1 MKEIKKIRI
10 GNDIRL
16 AVDLRQYIG
25 NDALAEREVYDP
37 ESQDFE
43 DIDRNEFVNKKYE
56 VYYPNQYTDEDRQH
70 IKFRASGEPI
80 SIRNVKAFIINTS
93 RQERYMEQAKKK
105 TKFIN
110 RFPIEPCLDCFNA
123 NPYDICNSGYATWRA
138 YPRHHWFHPYT
149 GFGVYPAWDAIY
161 KPLPARNDTEYRA
174 AVMAT
179 KDQNV
184 VEVSFP
190 ARAQLYTGKYKL
202 VVVAEVY
209 APGFNP
215 MNLKTITVDMPD
227 VFELVSTTQEG
238 IDTGISIN
246 VDTVTDILPGG
257 DSQPEVSYDDIYV
270 NQGAY
275 GDNSIALNRTDG
287 STVNVDISEITAW
300 YDRD

>member
-1 MKEIKKIRI
+1 
-10 GNDIRL
+10 
-16 AVDLRQYIG
+16 
-25 NDALAEREVYDP
+25 
-37 ESQDFE
+37 
-43 DIDRNEFVNKKYE
+43 
-56 VYYPNQYTDEDRQH
+56 
-70 IKFRASGEPI
+70 
-80 SIRNVKAFIINTS
+80 
-93 RQERYMEQAKKK
+93 
-105 TKFIN
+105 
-110 RFPIEPCLDCFNA
+110 
-123 NPYDICNSGYATWRA
+123 
-138 YPRHHWFHPYT
+138 
-149 GFGVYPAWDAIY
+149 
-161 KPLPARNDTEYRA
+161 
-174 AVMAT
+174 MAT

-257 DSQPEVSYDDIYV
+257 DSQQEVSYDDIYV

>member
-1 MKEIKKIRI
+1 
-10 GNDIRL
+10 
-16 AVDLRQYIG
+16 
-25 NDALAEREVYDP
+25 
-37 ESQDFE
+37 
-43 DIDRNEFVNKKYE
+43 
-56 VYYPNQYTDEDRQH
+56 
-70 IKFRASGEPI
+70 
-80 SIRNVKAFIINTS
+80 
-93 RQERYMEQAKKK
+93 
-105 TKFIN
+105 
-110 RFPIEPCLDCFNA
+110 
-123 NPYDICNSGYATWRA
+123 
-138 YPRHHWFHPYT
+138 
-149 GFGVYPAWDAIY
+149 
-161 KPLPARNDTEYRA
+161 
-174 AVMAT
+174 MAT

-246 VDTVTDILPGG
+246 VDTVTDILPEG
-257 DSQPEVSYDDIYV
+257 DSQPYDDIYV

-275 GDNSIALNRTDG
+275 RDNSIALNRTDG

-300 YDRD
+300 YNGD